1 MNHKAVTF
9 LAGLGA
15 FLVVALLIFAMK
27 HYIAPAPLSASRSA
41 ERAAALKEIRES
53 SQKLLAT
60 AEVTDAAKGNVRLK
74 IERAMELTIQEY
86 GKDPSG
92 ARTNLVARANKAAEP
107 PPKAP
112 EAPNKF
118 E

>member
-1 MNHKAVTF
+1 MNPKFVTC

-15 FLVVALLIFAMK
+15 FLVVGVLIFAMK
-27 HYIAPAPLSASRSA
+27 HYTAPAPLNAARAA
-41 ERAAALKEIRES
+41 ERAAARKEVAETAR
-53 SQKLLAT
+53 KTLTT
-60 AEVTDAAKGNVRLK
+60 AEVTDVVKGNVRLK
-74 IERAMELTIQEY
+74 IERAMELTVEEY
-86 GKDPSG
+86 AKNPAG
-92 ARTNLVARANKAAEP
+92 ARTNLIARANKAAEP

>member
-1 MNHKAVTF
+1 MNQKACTL

-15 FLVVALLIFAMK
+15 FLVVGLLVVAMK
-27 HYIAPAPLSASRSA
+27 YYTAPAPLNASRSA
-41 ERAAALKEIRES
+41 ERAAARKEVREAA
-53 SQKLLAT
+53 QKTLSN
-60 AEVTDAAKGNVRLK
+60 AEVTDVAKGTVRLK
-74 IERAMELTIQEY
+74 IERAMELTVDEY
-86 GKDPSG
+86 GKNALG